1 LGKEV
6 LEGDFKPQLR
16 LNKKAFER
24 GLSAFFQGERI
35 KMRYNVAVMKKI
47 ISFWKKLK
55 KGQKITA
62 VVVLAVVLAF
72 FAWRL
77 LAKKSQQ
84 PQYQTAKVERGTI
97 VWTVSASGSVVS
109 ANIFEVTT
117 QATGM
122 VKKVYVADGEKV
134 KAGQKIMEI
143 ELDLSG
149 KQKNASAWSAY
160 LAAKNNLESAKATQY
175 SLQSD
180 MFSKWKTFK
189 DLAESSSYDTA
200 EERTLPQFHIAQD
213 DWLAA
218 EAKYKNQQEVVRQ
231 AQVALNNAWLSY
243 QLTSPII
250 TAPVS
255 GTISG
260 LNFVPGMVVGSSSTG
275 TSQRVAV
282 IRTEGTPIASFN
294 LSELDVP
301 VVKSGQKA
309 TITFDSLPD
318 KTFTGKVV
326 SVDRLGT
333 ATNGVTNYPVI
344 VQFDASSEEVLPN
357 MAVSVNIIIE
367 TKDNVLIVPSSAI
380 QKQNGQNVVTVLENG
395 KERQRQVE
403 VGISSETQTEIISG
417 LSEGEVVI
425 TGRLTGAKIQPGSS
439 PFGMPMGGAGRLAR

>member
-1 LGKEV
+1 
-6 LEGDFKPQLR
+6 
-16 LNKKAFER
+16 
-24 GLSAFFQGERI
+24 
-35 KMRYNVAVMKKI
+35 MKKI

-55 KGQKITA
+55 KGQKIA
-62 VVVLAVVLAF
+62 VVVVLVGVLLF
-72 FAWRL
+72 LSWRIL
-77 LAKKSQQ
+77 GKKSQQ
-84 PQYQTAKVERGTI
+84 PQYQTAKVEKGTI

-122 VKKVYVADGEKV
+122 VKKVYVEDGEKV

-143 ELDLSG
+143 ELDLAG

-160 LAAKNNLESAKATQY
+160 LSAKNNLESAKATLW
-175 SLQSD
+175 SLNSAMWQANQKFIND
-180 MFSKWKTFK
+180 
-189 DLAESSSYDTA
+189 AV
-200 EERTLPQFHIAQD
+200 ERELPENDPTYIQENS

-218 EAKYKNQQEVVRQ
+218 EAKYKNQQAVVSQAEVAV
-231 AQVALNNAWLSY
+231 NNAWLSY

-260 LNFVPGMVVGSSSTG
+260 LNFVPGMVIGSSSTG

-301 VVKSGQKA
+301 VVKPGQKA
-309 TITFDSLPD
+309 TIKLDSLPD

-333 ATNGVTNYPVI
+333 TSNSVTNYPVI
-344 VQFDASSEEVLPN
+344 VQFDTSSEEVLPN
-357 MAVSVNIIIE
+357 MAASVNIIIE
-367 TKDNVLIVPSSAI
+367 AKDNVLLVPSSAI
-380 QKQNGQNVVTVLENG
+380 QKQNGQNIVTVLENG
-395 KERQRQVE
+395 KERQKQVE
-403 VGISSETQTEIISG
+403 VGISSDTQTEIISG

-425 TGRLTGAKIQPGSS
+425 TGRLTGAKIQTGSS
-439 PFGMPMGGAGRLAR
+439 PFGGMPGMGSAGRLAR

>member
-1 LGKEV
+1 
-6 LEGDFKPQLR
+6 
-16 LNKKAFER
+16 
-24 GLSAFFQGERI
+24 
-35 KMRYNVAVMKKI
+35 MKKI

-55 KGQKITA
+55 KGQKIAAVIFTA
-62 VVVLAVVLAF
+62 ALLF
-72 FAWRL
+72 FGWRIL
-77 LAKKSQQ
+77 GKKSPQ
-84 PQYQTAKVERGTI
+84 PQYQTAKVEKGTI

-143 ELDLSG
+143 ELDLAG
-149 KQKNASAWSAY
+149 KQRNASAWSAY
-160 LAAKNNLESAKATQY
+160 LSAKNNLESAKATLW
-175 SLQSD
+175 SLNSAMWQANQKFIND
-180 MFSKWKTFK
+180 
-189 DLAESSSYDTA
+189 AV
-200 EERTLPQFHIAQD
+200 ERELPEDDPTYIQENS

-218 EAKYKNQQEVVRQ
+218 EAKYKNQQAVVSQAEVAV
-231 AQVALNNAWLSY
+231 NNAWLSY

-260 LNFVPGMVVGSSSTG
+260 LNFVPGMVISSSSTG

-301 VVKSGQKA
+301 VVKPGQKA
-309 TITFDSLPD
+309 TIKLDSLPD

-333 ATNGVTNYPVI
+333 TSNGVTNYPVI
-344 VQFDASSEEVLPN
+344 IQFVTSSQEVLPN
-357 MAVSVNIIIE
+357 MAASVNIIIE
-367 TKDNVLIVPSSAI
+367 AKDNVLLVPSSAI
-380 QKQNGQNVVTVLENG
+380 QKQNGQNIVTVLENG
-395 KERQRQVE
+395 KERQKQVE
-403 VGISSETQTEIISG
+403 VGIFSDTQTEIISG
-417 LSEGEVVI
+417 LSQGEVVI
-425 TGRLTGAKIQPGSS
+425 TGRLSGTKIQTGGS
-439 PFGMPMGGAGRLAR
+439 PFGMPIGGAGRLAR

>member
-1 LGKEV
+1 
-6 LEGDFKPQLR
+6 
-16 LNKKAFER
+16 
-24 GLSAFFQGERI
+24 
-35 KMRYNVAVMKKI
+35 MKKI

-55 KGQKITA
+55 KSQKIA
-62 VVVLAVVLAF
+62 VVVVFAGVLLF
-72 FAWRL
+72 LSWRIL
-77 LAKKSQQ
+77 GKKSQQ
-84 PQYQTAKVERGTI
+84 PQYQTAKVEKGTI

-143 ELDLSG
+143 ELDLVG
-149 KQKNASAWSAY
+149 KQKNASAWSTY
-160 LAAKNNLESAKATQY
+160 LSAKNNLESAKATLW
-175 SLQSD
+175 SLNSAMWQANQKFIND
-180 MFSKWKTFK
+180 
-189 DLAESSSYDTA
+189 AV
-200 EERTLPQFHIAQD
+200 ERELPENDPTYIQENS

-218 EAKYKNQQEVVRQ
+218 EAKYKNQQAVVSQ
-231 AQVALNNAWLSY
+231 AEAAVNNAWLSY

-255 GTISG
+255 GIISG
-260 LNFVPGMVVGSSSTG
+260 LNFVPGMVIGSSSTG

-301 VVKSGQKA
+301 VVKPGQKA
-309 TITFDSLPD
+309 TIKLDSLPE
-318 KTFTGKVV
+318 KTFTGKVM

-333 ATNGVTNYPVI
+333 TSSGVTNYPVI
-344 VQFDASSEEVLPN
+344 VQFDTESDEVLPN
-357 MAVSVNIIIE
+357 MAALVNIIIE
-367 TKDNVLIVPSSAI
+367 TKDNVLLVPSSAI

-395 KERQRQVE
+395 KERQKQVE
-403 VGISSETQTEIISG
+403 VGISSDTQTEIISG

-425 TGRLTGAKIQPGSS
+425 SGRLTGAKIQTGGS
-439 PFGMPMGGAGRLAR
+439 PFGGMPGMGSAGRLAR

>member
-1 LGKEV
+1 
-6 LEGDFKPQLR
+6 
-16 LNKKAFER
+16 
-24 GLSAFFQGERI
+24 
-35 KMRYNVAVMKKI
+35 MKKI

-55 KGQKITA
+55 KSQKIA
-62 VVVLAVVLAF
+62 VVVVFAGVLLF
-72 FAWRL
+72 LSWRIL
-77 LAKKSQQ
+77 GKKSQQ
-84 PQYQTAKVERGTI
+84 PQYQTAKVEKGTI

-143 ELDLSG
+143 ELDLVG
-149 KQKNASAWSAY
+149 KQKNASAWSTY
-160 LAAKNNLESAKATQY
+160 LSAKNNLESAKATLW
-175 SLQSD
+175 SLNSAMWQANQKFIND
-180 MFSKWKTFK
+180 
-189 DLAESSSYDTA
+189 AV
-200 EERTLPQFHIAQD
+200 ERELPENDPTYIQENS

-218 EAKYKNQQEVVRQ
+218 EAKYKNQQAVVSQ
-231 AQVALNNAWLSY
+231 AEAAVNNAWLSY

-260 LNFVPGMVVGSSSTG
+260 LNFVPGMVIGSFSTG

-301 VVKSGQKA
+301 VVKPGQKA
-309 TITFDSLPD
+309 TIKLDSLPE
-318 KTFTGKVV
+318 KTFTGKVM

-333 ATNGVTNYPVI
+333 TSSGVTNYPVI
-344 VQFDASSEEVLPN
+344 VQFDTESDEVLPN
-357 MAVSVNIIIE
+357 MAALVNIIIE
-367 TKDNVLIVPSSAI
+367 TKDNVLLVPSSAI
-380 QKQNGQNVVTVLENG
+380 QKQNGQNIVTVLENG
-395 KERQRQVE
+395 KERQKQVE
-403 VGISSETQTEIISG
+403 VGISSDTQTEIISG

-425 TGRLTGAKIQPGSS
+425 SGRLTGAKIQTGGS
-439 PFGMPMGGAGRLAR
+439 PFGGMPGMGSAGRLAR

>member
-1 LGKEV
+1 M
-6 LEGDFKPQLR
+6 
-16 LNKKAFER
+16 A
-24 GLSAFFQGERI
+24 
-35 KMRYNVAVMKKI
+35 MMKKI
-47 ISFWKKLK
+47 AVFWKKLVK
-55 KGQKITA
+55 KQKIIA
-62 VVVLAVVLAF
+62 VFILLAVLGFFGWRVLG
-72 FAWRL
+72 
-77 LAKKSQQ
+77 KGKQQ
-84 PQYQTAKVERGTI
+84 FQYQTSKVERGTI

-122 VKKVYVADGEKV
+122 VKKVYVTDGEKV

-143 ELDLSG
+143 ELDLAG
-149 KQKNASAWSAY
+149 KQKNTSAWSAY
-160 LAAKNNLESAKATQY
+160 LTAKNNLESSKATLW
-175 SLQSD
+175 SLNSAMWQANQKFIND
-180 MFSKWKTFK
+180 
-189 DLAESSSYDTA
+189 AV
-200 EERTLPQFHIAQD
+200 ERELPENDPTYIQENS

-231 AQVALNNAWLSY
+231 AQVAVNNAWFSY
-243 QLTSPII
+243 QLTSPVI

-255 GTISG
+255 GIISG
-260 LNFVPGMVVGSSSTG
+260 LNFVPGMVISSSSTG
-275 TSQRVAV
+275 TSYRVAV
-282 IRTEGTPIASFN
+282 IRIEGTPIASFN

-301 VVKSGQKA
+301 VVKPGQKA
-309 TITFDSLPD
+309 TITLDSLPD

-333 ATNGVTNYPVI
+333 TTNGVTNYPVI
-344 VQFDASSEEVLPN
+344 VQFDTSSEEVLPN
-357 MAVSVNIIIE
+357 MAASVNIIIE

-380 QKQNGQNVVTVLENG
+380 QKQNGQNIVAVLENG

-425 TGRLTGAKIQPGSS
+425 TGRLTGAKIQTGSS